1 MYTIFRYRKGGGR
14 NTVPAADV
22 MRIIVVGLGLIG
34 GSICKAIKEFT
45 EYHVIGVD
53 ADDTA
58 LDLAISMEAIDEV
71 IPMHRLDLLD
81 RGDLVFVCIPPGE
94 AVKFLLENANNFKR
108 GAIVTDV
115 CGVKNYVV
123 SNVEETMRAAGVEF
137 IGSHPMAGTE
147 YSGFTFSKSNLFV
160 NASYLVTPTEHTDRA
175 KLEVLKNFAKEIGFR
190 SVLETSPERHDE
202 SIAYTSQLGHVV
214 SNCYI
219 RSKTLSKEKGFS
231 AGTFLDMTR
240 VARLDETIW
249 SELFLLNKDNL
260 LNEIEML
267 MEHLQEHKDALLAED
282 RDKIKSML
290 RRGKMLKQQNVQEK
304 RTIHE

>member
-1 MYTIFRYRKGGGR
+1 MIMEKEGP
-14 NTVPAADV
+14 VLPAVDY

-34 GSICKAIKEFT
+34 GSICKAIKEYT

-53 ADDTA
+53 ADDTT

-94 AVKFLLENANNFKR
+94 IVKFLTENAHNFKR

-115 CGVKNYVV
+115 CGVKEYIV
-123 SNVEETMRAAGVEF
+123 SNVEEPLRAAGVEF

-147 YSGFTFSKSNLFV
+147 YSGFTFSKGNLFV
-160 NASYLVTPTEHTDRA
+160 NASYLVTPTEHTDRE
-175 KLEVLKNFAKEIGFR
+175 KLEILKNFAREIGFR
-190 SVLETSPERHDE
+190 SVVEASPARHDE
-202 SIAYTSQLGHVV
+202 SIAYTSQMGHVV

-240 VARLDETIW
+240 VARLDENIW

-260 LNEIEML
+260 LHEIDQMI
-267 MEHLQEHKDALLAED
+267 EHLQEHKAALETDD
-282 RDKIKSML
+282 RDKLRAML
-290 RRGKMLKQQNVQEK
+290 RKGKILKQQNVQEK